1 MTPNSFYTT
10 APTHSVINKDAKARL
25 SVSRLVM
32 MLSVAVMTILITS
45 SINRIIMLPLLFKG
59 ALILQMLSVLCGLV
73 VQHQIEFRHLRIEV
87 RVTQMFGYMLG
98 REEGKKFPR
107 IPSMTEEVCYIMQ
120 VSGFVV
126 SFFLLLTHYLV
137 ST

>member
-1 MTPNSFYTT
+1 MNAQQLLDNS
-10 APTHSVINKDAKARL
+10 PTHSVVNKDAKARL

-32 MLSVAVMTILITS
+32 MLAVAVMTILITS
-45 SINRIIMLPLLFKG
+45 SINRIMMLPLLFKG

-87 RVTQMFGYMLG
+87 RVRQLLWHMLD
-98 REEGKKFPR
+98 RQEGKKFPR

-120 VSGFVV
+120 VSSFVV
-126 SFFLLLTHYLV
+126 SFSLLLTHYFV